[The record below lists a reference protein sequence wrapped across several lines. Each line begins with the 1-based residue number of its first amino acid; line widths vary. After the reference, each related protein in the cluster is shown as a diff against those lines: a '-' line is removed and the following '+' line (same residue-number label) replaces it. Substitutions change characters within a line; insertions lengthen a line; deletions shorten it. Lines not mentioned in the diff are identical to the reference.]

1 MNERIDLTDGPINGK
16 LVKLA
21 LPIMATSFIQMAY
34 NLTDMLWMGRVGS
47 SAVAAVGTAGFFSN
61 LAFALA
67 MISKVGAEVKVA
79 QSIGRKDEKAARN
92 YIVSALQ
99 INIVLSMILGLII
112 FTFRGSLL
120 GFFHLEN
127 TNVVSMA
134 ESYLSIIALGMVIT
148 NLIPVFT
155 AIFNG
160 SGNSKT
166 PFLVNTI
173 GLAANMILDPVLILG
188 LGPVKQMGATGAAI
202 ATITSQAIV
211 ITCFV
216 IKIVMSKER
225 YLKFNLL
232 RKPDFE
238 AIGSICKL
246 GIPSGLQNALFTL
259 FSILIARVIAGWG
272 EVPIAVQKVG
282 CQIESISWMTA
293 NGFATAL
300 GAFVGQNYGA
310 SKYDRIKKGYK
321 ATMTIACIVGLIT
334 TAVLVFGGRFI
345 FSIFIPEPEAIS
357 LGTDYLR
364 ILGYS
369 QLFMCI
375 EITTAGAFNGLG
387 KTAIPATI
395 SIILTGMRVPSSMI
409 FSSPGLLGLN
419 GVWWSISMS
428 SVLKGLTIVAIF
440 AYMIK
445 KKNLLPINK
454 EAAIME

>member
-99 INIVLSMILGLII
+99 INIILSMILGLVI

-188 LGPVKQMGATGAAI
+188 LGPVKQMGAAGAAI
-202 ATITSQAIV
+202 ATITSQVIV

-321 ATMTIACIVGLIT
+321 ATMTIACMVGLVT

-345 FSIFIPEPEAIS
+345 FSIFIPEPEAIR

-395 SIILTGMRVPSSMI
+395 SIILTGMRVPSAMI
-409 FSSPGLLGLN
+409 FSSPGLFGLN